1 MRVEADVLGV
11 GDDRQIEDYG
21 ANELLGVPVDSPVSV
36 LVGDDDLVSV
46 GVRRIVNRRVM
57 RIP

>member
-1 MRVEADVLGV
+1 LRVETDVLGV
-11 GDDRQIEDYG
+11 GDDRQIEDDG

-46 GVRRIVNRRVM
+46 GVRRIVNRRVV

>member
-1 MRVEADVLGV
+1 LRVETDVLGV
-11 GDDRQIEDYG
+11 GDDRQIEDDG

-36 LVGDDDLVSV
+36 LVGDDDLISV
-46 GVRRIVNRRVM
+46 GVRRIVNRRVV